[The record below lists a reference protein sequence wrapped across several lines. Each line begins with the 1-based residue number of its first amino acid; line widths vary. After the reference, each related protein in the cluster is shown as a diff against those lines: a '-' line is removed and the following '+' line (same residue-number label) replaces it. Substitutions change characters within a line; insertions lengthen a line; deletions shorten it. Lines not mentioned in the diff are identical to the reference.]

1 MYTTIERIR
10 TLSGFDNS
18 SNITDE
24 NIKSKIIIASGM
36 VDSAIGYLYSL
47 PLSYRYQNTLTFSG
61 TATTGTMNIT
71 INGTDYPLSVT
82 A

>member
-10 TLSGFDNS
+10 TLSGFDDS

>member
-18 SNITDE
+18 SNIPDE

-61 TATTGTMNIT
+61 TATTGSMNIT

>member
-61 TATTGTMNIT
+61 TATTGSMNIT